1 MQNRAVG
8 LVARIS
14 AGGWFEAYDLFM
26 TSYIALG
33 LYREKLF
40 APLAHGPAGFAT
52 FVGAG
57 FAGMF
62 VGTLLFGW
70 VSDSFGRRATFAWS
84 LIFYSLTTLL
94 MALAGSAIA
103 IDFWRL
109 LAGVGIGVQII
120 TIDAY
125 VSEIAPAEDRGRL
138 IALSQAVTFTAV
150 PVVAFLSAWLVPL
163 DLHIFGTIVP
173 GWRVVAA
180 IGAAGA
186 LIAWQ
191 LRRGLP
197 ESSRWLESKK
207 AREDR
212 RGRDLSRPE
221 PASQLSDIFS
231 PTLRSRTIMLVAFNV
246 LQTFGYYGFTSW
258 VTTLLFQEHVEF
270 VHSLEYTAIIA
281 LANPFGPIVAMYFA
295 DRVERKWQI
304 AALAI
309 VIAIA
314 GVAFGAA
321 RSPIAII
328 LWGIAIALSINWF
341 SSAFHAYQAELYPT
355 RIRAQ
360 GVGFV
365 YSFGRLSAIGVG
377 YAVAAVARGFGTQ
390 GVFAMIAAAMVLV
403 AVIIAAFGPRTN
415 RLELETISS

>member
-1 MQNRAVG
+1 MQSRAVG

-40 APLAHGPAGFAT
+40 APLGQGPAGFAT

-62 VGTLLFGW
+62 AGTMLFGW
-70 VSDSFGRRATFAWS
+70 VSDRFGRRATFAWS
-84 LIFYSLTTLL
+84 LIFYSLTTLFMSL
-94 MALAGSAIA
+94 SGSALA

-125 VSEIAPAEDRGRL
+125 VSEIAPAADRGRL

-150 PVVAFLSAWLVPL
+150 PVVAFLAAWLVPL
-163 DLHIFGTIVP
+163 DLHVGTALIP

-197 ESSRWLESKK
+197 ES
-207 AREDR
+207 
-212 RGRDLSRPE
+212 
-221 PASQLSDIFS
+221 DIWE
-231 PTLRSRTIMLVAFNV
+231 RSRFISTATVSPIAEIFAPALRVRTLMLVAFNV

-258 VTTLLFQEHVEF
+258 VTTLLYQEHIEF
-270 VHSLEYTAIIA
+270 VHSLEYTAVIA
-281 LANPFGPIVAMYFA
+281 LANPFGPIVAMFFA

-314 GVAFGAA
+314 GLAFGAA
-321 RSPIAII
+321 RSPVAII
-328 LWGIAIALSINWF
+328 MWGIAIALSINWF

-377 YAVAAVARGFGTQ
+377 YAVAAVTRGFGTQ
-390 GVFAMIAAAMVLV
+390 GVFVMIAAAMIVVGLIV
-403 AVIIAAFGPRTN
+403 AAFGPRTN
-415 RLELETISS
+415 RLELDAIAP

>member
-1 MQNRAVG
+1 MQSRAVG

-40 APLAHGPAGFAT
+40 SPLGQGPAGFAT

-62 VGTLLFGW
+62 AGTMLFGW
-70 VSDSFGRRATFAWS
+70 VSDRFGRRATFAWS
-84 LIFYSLTTLL
+84 LIFYSLTTLFMSL
-94 MALAGSAIA
+94 SGSALA
-103 IDFWRL
+103 IDIWRL

-125 VSEIAPAEDRGRL
+125 VSEIAPAADRGRL

-150 PVVAFLSAWLVPL
+150 PVVAFLAAWLVPL
-163 DLHIFGTIVP
+163 DLHLGAAMVP

-186 LIAWQ
+186 LVAWQ

-197 ESSRWLESKK
+197 ES
-207 AREDR
+207 
-212 RGRDLSRPE
+212 
-221 PASQLSDIFS
+221 DIWE
-231 PTLRSRTIMLVAFNV
+231 RSRFISTAAVSPIAEIFAPALRVRTVMLVAFNV

-258 VTTLLFQEHVEF
+258 VTTLLYQEHIEF

-281 LANPFGPIVAMYFA
+281 LANPFGPIVAMFFA

-314 GVAFGAA
+314 GLAFGAA
-321 RSPIAII
+321 RSPVAIVM
-328 LWGIAIALSINWF
+328 WGIAIALSINWF

-377 YAVAAVARGFGTQ
+377 YAVAAVTRGFGTQ
-390 GVFAMIAAAMVLV
+390 GVFVMIAAAMIVVGLIV
-403 AVIIAAFGPRTN
+403 AALGPRTN
-415 RLELETISS
+415 RQELDTIAP

>member
-1 MQNRAVG
+1 MQSRAVG

-40 APLAHGPAGFAT
+40 APLGQGPAGFAT

-62 VGTLLFGW
+62 AGTMLFGW
-70 VSDSFGRRATFAWS
+70 VSDRFGRRATFAWS
-84 LIFYSLTTLL
+84 LIFYSLTTLFMSL
-94 MALAGSAIA
+94 SGSALA
-103 IDFWRL
+103 IDIWRL

-125 VSEIAPAEDRGRL
+125 VSEIAPAADRGRL

-150 PVVAFLSAWLVPL
+150 PVVAFLAAWLVPL
-163 DLHIFGTIVP
+163 DLHVGAAVIP

-197 ESSRWLESKK
+197 ES
-207 AREDR
+207 
-212 RGRDLSRPE
+212 
-221 PASQLSDIFS
+221 DIWE
-231 PTLRSRTIMLVAFNV
+231 RSRFISTAAISPIAEIFAPALRVRTLMLVAFNV

-258 VTTLLFQEHVEF
+258 VTTLLYQEHIEF
-270 VHSLEYTAIIA
+270 VRSLEYTAIIA
-281 LANPFGPIVAMYFA
+281 LANPFGPIVAMVFA

-314 GVAFGAA
+314 GLAFGAA
-321 RSPIAII
+321 RSPVAIV

-377 YAVAAVARGFGTQ
+377 YAVAAVTRGFGTQ
-390 GVFAMIAAAMVLV
+390 GVFVMIAAAMVVVGLIV
-403 AVIIAAFGPRTN
+403 AAFGPRTN
-415 RLELETISS
+415 RLELETIAP

>member
-1 MQNRAVG
+1 MQSRAVG

-40 APLAHGPAGFAT
+40 APLGQGPAGFAT

-62 VGTLLFGW
+62 AGTMLFGW
-70 VSDSFGRRATFAWS
+70 VSDRFGRRATFAWS
-84 LIFYSLTTLL
+84 LIFYSLTTLFMSL
-94 MALAGSAIA
+94 SGSALA

-125 VSEIAPAEDRGRL
+125 VSEIAPAADRGRL

-150 PVVAFLSAWLVPL
+150 PVVAFLAAWLVPL
-163 DLHIFGTIVP
+163 DLHIGAALIP

-197 ESSRWLESKK
+197 ESAIWERSRLISTAAVLPIAE
-207 AREDR
+207 
-212 RGRDLSRPE
+212 
-221 PASQLSDIFS
+221 IFAPS
-231 PTLRSRTIMLVAFNV
+231 LRVRTIMLVAFNV

-258 VTTLLFQEHVEF
+258 VTTLLYQEHIEF

-281 LANPFGPIVAMYFA
+281 LANPFGPIVAMFFA

-314 GVAFGAA
+314 GLAFGAA
-321 RSPIAII
+321 RSPVAII
-328 LWGIAIALSINWF
+328 MWGIAIALSINWF

-377 YAVAAVARGFGTQ
+377 YAVAAVTRSFGTQ
-390 GVFAMIAAAMVLV
+390 GVFVMIAAAMVVVGLIV
-403 AVIIAAFGPRTN
+403 AAFGPRTN
-415 RLELETISS
+415 RLELEAIAP

>member
-1 MQNRAVG
+1 VQNRAVG

-40 APLAHGPAGFAT
+40 APLAQGPAGFAT

-62 VGTLLFGW
+62 AGTLLFGW
-70 VSDSFGRRATFAWS
+70 VSDRFGRRATFAWS
-84 LIFYSLTTLL
+84 LIFYSLTTLF
-94 MALAGSAIA
+94 MSLAGSALA
-103 IDFWRL
+103 IDIWRM

-125 VSEIAPAEDRGRL
+125 VSEIAPAADRGRL

-150 PVVAFLSAWLVPL
+150 PVVAFLAAWLVPL
-163 DLHIFGTIVP
+163 DVHVGGSLVA
-173 GWRVVAA
+173 GWRIVAA

-186 LIAWQ
+186 LVAWQ

-197 ESSRWLESKK
+197 ESTRWTEAQRSGWSGRPSRST
-207 AREDR
+207 AV
-212 RGRDLSRPE
+212 
-221 PASQLSDIFS
+221 AFQLSEVFS
-231 PTLRSRTIMLVAFNV
+231 PALRARTIMLVAFNV

-258 VTTLLFQEHVEF
+258 VTTLLYQEHVEF
-270 VHSLEYTAIIA
+270 VRSLQYTAIIA
-281 LANPFGPIVAMYFA
+281 LANPFGPIVAMFFA
-295 DRVERKWQI
+295 DRIERKWQI
-304 AALAI
+304 TALAI

-314 GVAFGAA
+314 GVAFGVV
-321 RSPIAII
+321 RSPVAII

-365 YSFGRLSAIGVG
+365 YSFGRLSAIAVG

-390 GVFAMIAAAMVLV
+390 GVFVMIAAAMVAV
-403 AVIIAAFGPRTN
+403 AIIIAAFGPRTN
-415 RLELETISS
+415 RLELEAIAP

>member
-40 APLAHGPAGFAT
+40 APLGQGPAGFAT

-62 VGTLLFGW
+62 AGTMLFGW
-70 VSDSFGRRATFAWS
+70 VSDRFGRRATFAWS
-84 LIFYSLTTLL
+84 LIFYSLTTLFMSL
-94 MALAGSAIA
+94 SGSALA
-103 IDFWRL
+103 IDIWRL

-125 VSEIAPAEDRGRL
+125 VSEIAPAADRGRL

-150 PVVAFLSAWLVPL
+150 PVVAFLAAWLVPL
-163 DLHIFGTIVP
+163 DLHLGAAVVP

-197 ESSRWLESKK
+197 ESDVWRRSRSVSTATASPIAEIF
-207 AREDR
+207 A
-212 RGRDLSRPE
+212 
-221 PASQLSDIFS
+221 PA
-231 PTLRSRTIMLVAFNV
+231 LRMRTIMLVAFNV

-258 VTTLLFQEHVEF
+258 VTTLLYQEHIEF

-281 LANPFGPIVAMYFA
+281 LANPFGPIVAMFFA

-314 GVAFGAA
+314 GLAFGAA
-321 RSPIAII
+321 RSPVAII
-328 LWGIAIALSINWF
+328 MWGIAIALSINWF

-355 RIRAQ
+355 RIRSQ
-360 GVGFV
+360 SVGFV

-377 YAVAAVARGFGTQ
+377 YAVAAVTRGFGTQ
-390 GVFAMIAAAMVLV
+390 GVFVMIAAAMALV
-403 AVIIAAFGPRTN
+403 GLIVAAFGPRTN
-415 RLELETISS
+415 RLELEAIAP

>member
-1 MQNRAVG
+1 
-8 LVARIS
+8 
-14 AGGWFEAYDLFM
+14 
-26 TSYIALG
+26 
-33 LYREKLF
+33 
-40 APLAHGPAGFAT
+40 
-52 FVGAG
+52 
-57 FAGMF
+57 
-62 VGTLLFGW
+62 
-70 VSDSFGRRATFAWS
+70 
-84 LIFYSLTTLL
+84 
-94 MALAGSAIA
+94 
-103 IDFWRL
+103 
-109 LAGVGIGVQII
+109 
-120 TIDAY
+120 
-125 VSEIAPAEDRGRL
+125 
-138 IALSQAVTFTAV
+138 
-150 PVVAFLSAWLVPL
+150 
-163 DLHIFGTIVP
+163 
-173 GWRVVAA
+173 
-180 IGAAGA
+180 
-186 LIAWQ
+186 
-191 LRRGLP
+191 
-197 ESSRWLESKK
+197 
-207 AREDR
+207 
-212 RGRDLSRPE
+212 
-221 PASQLSDIFS
+221 
-231 PTLRSRTIMLVAFNV
+231 MLVAFNI

-281 LANPFGPIVAMYFA
+281 LANPVGPIVAMYFA
-295 DRVERKWQI
+295 DRLERKWQI

-314 GVAFGAA
+314 GLAFGAV

-403 AVIIAAFGPRTN
+403 AVIIAVFGPQTN

>member
-1 MQNRAVG
+1 
-8 LVARIS
+8 
-14 AGGWFEAYDLFM
+14 M

-40 APLAHGPAGFAT
+40 APLDQGPAGFAT

-62 VGTLLFGW
+62 AGTMLFGW
-70 VSDSFGRRATFAWS
+70 VSDRFGRRATFAWS
-84 LIFYSLTTLL
+84 LIFYSLTTLFMSL
-94 MALAGSAIA
+94 SGSALA
-103 IDFWRL
+103 IDIWRL
-109 LAGVGIGVQII
+109 LAGIGIGVQII

-125 VSEIAPAEDRGRL
+125 VSEIAPAADRGRL

-150 PVVAFLSAWLVPL
+150 PVVAFLAAWLVPL
-163 DLHIFGTIVP
+163 DLHFGTAVFP

-197 ESSRWLESKK
+197 ESEVWERSRFIST
-207 AREDR
+207 ATASIGGS
-212 RGRDLSRPE
+212 GRPLRSTAA
-221 PASQLSDIFS
+221 ASPLAEIFA
-231 PTLRSRTIMLVAFNV
+231 PTLRARTIMLVAFNV

-258 VTTLLFQEHVEF
+258 VTTLLFQEHIEF

-281 LANPFGPIVAMYFA
+281 LANPFGPIVAMFFA
-295 DRVERKWQI
+295 DRIERKWQI

-314 GVAFGAA
+314 GLAFGAA
-321 RSPIAII
+321 RTTVAII

-341 SSAFHAYQAELYPT
+341 SSAFHA
-355 RIRAQ
+355 
-360 GVGFV
+360 
-365 YSFGRLSAIGVG
+365 
-377 YAVAAVARGFGTQ
+377 
-390 GVFAMIAAAMVLV
+390 
-403 AVIIAAFGPRTN
+403 
-415 RLELETISS
+415 

>member
-40 APLAHGPAGFAT
+40 APLAQGAAGFAT

-70 VSDSFGRRATFAWS
+70 VSDKFGRRATFAWS
-84 LIFYSLTTLL
+84 LIFYSLSTLFMSL
-94 MALAGSAIA
+94 SGSALA
-103 IDFWRL
+103 IDVWRL
-109 LAGVGIGVQII
+109 LAGIGIGVQII

-125 VSEIAPAEDRGRL
+125 VSEIAPAADRGRL

-150 PVVAFLSAWLVPL
+150 PAVAFLARWLVPIDVHVGGL
-163 DLHIFGTIVP
+163 VVP

-186 LIAWQ
+186 LVAWQ

-197 ESSRWLESKK
+197 ESSRWLEASSSRS
-207 AREDR
+207 ARPLRSTAAVSTSVE
-212 RGRDLSRPE
+212 
-221 PASQLSDIFS
+221 IFS
-231 PTLRSRTIMLVAFNV
+231 PALRSRTIMLVAFNV

-258 VTTLLFQEHVEF
+258 VTTLLYQEHVEF
-270 VHSLEYTAIIA
+270 VRSLEYTAIIA
-281 LANPFGPIVAMYFA
+281 LANPFGPIVAMWFA
-295 DRVERKWQI
+295 DRTERKWQI

-309 VIAIA
+309 VIAIV
-314 GVAFGAA
+314 GLAFGAA
-321 RSPIAII
+321 RSPVAII
-328 LWGIAIALSINWF
+328 VWGIAIALSINWF

-377 YAVAAVARGFGTQ
+377 YAVAAVTRGFGTQ
-390 GVFAMIAAAMVLV
+390 GVFVMIAAAMVIVGSIV
-403 AVIIAAFGPRTN
+403 ALFGPRTN
-415 RLELETISS
+415 RLELEAIAR